1 MDPLEACVLR
11 YMNEFYRT
19 VCDRY
24 RIPENDL
31 KNIFFPNKSMNKKTK
46 QELVQLCRDRNL
58 SFKGTKAELIARLE
72 KQSDSVQTKIRTQ
85 QPIIYLYEN
94 SHGYFVHPDTRFV
107 FHRPTERVI
116 GKQADEEKIVPL
128 SRSDIE
134 VCHLYGFQYVCP
146 ENLNEDILAKSQ
158 VMDDSFY
165 QEILEDIDENSSEA
179 NTDVII
185 EYDSMEEGDDDDGG
199 DDLFYDD

>member
-1 MDPLEACVLR
+1 MDPLEVCVLR
-11 YMNEFYRT
+11 YIHQFCQT
-19 VCDRY
+19 ICDRY
-24 RIPENDL
+24 HIPENDL
-31 KNIFFPNKSMNKKTK
+31 KNIIFPNKSMNKKTK
-46 QELVQLCRDRNL
+46 QELVQLCRDRNI

-107 FHRPTERVI
+107 FHRPSESVI
-116 GKQADEEKIVPL
+116 GKQTNDEKIVPL

-146 ENLNEDILAKSQ
+146 ENLNDDILTKSQ
-158 VMDDSFY
+158 DDSFY

-185 EYDSMEEGDDDDGG
+185 EYDSMEEGEDDDGE
-199 DDLFYDD
+199 DLFYED